1 MSACILDG
9 KALAARIEVALQEEV
24 RLFSN
29 TLMRSPRLAVI
40 LVGAVAASHSYVKAK
55 SSAAKRVGI
64 DSRVIELPTEVTT
77 AELIRLIES
86 LGDSTQQ
93 IPFDGILVQLPLPAH
108 VDTRAVLDA
117 VPPKKDVD
125 GFHPENAGLLFQGR
139 PQLVPCT
146 ALGVQKMILDAGI
159 PTAGR
164 RTVVIGRSDIVGKPL
179 AMLLASR
186 GLGGDSTVTLLHSRS
201 PNLAAVTLQ
210 ADILIA
216 AVGVPGLVT
225 ADMVQPGAAVID
237 VGINRVDS
245 QLVGDVDFI
254 SVREVAGWISP
265 VPGGVGPMTV
275 AMLMSNTLQAAR
287 LQSGI

>member
-1 MSACILDG
+1 
-9 KALAARIEVALQEEV
+9 
-24 RLFSN
+24 
-29 TLMRSPRLAVI
+29 
-40 LVGAVAASHSYVKAK
+40 
-55 SSAAKRVGI
+55 
-64 DSRVIELPTEVTT
+64 
-77 AELIRLIES
+77 
-86 LGDSTQQ
+86 
-93 IPFDGILVQLPLPAH
+93 
-108 VDTRAVLDA
+108 
-117 VPPKKDVD
+117 
-125 GFHPENAGLLFQGR
+125 
-139 PQLVPCT
+139 
-146 ALGVQKMILDAGI
+146 MILDAGI

-164 RTVVIGRSDIVGKPL
+164 RAVVIGRSDIVGKPL

>member
-1 MSACILDG
+1 MNSCAWAFC
-9 KALAARIEVALQEEV
+9 A
-24 RLFSN
+24 
-29 TLMRSPRLAVI
+29 
-40 LVGAVAASHSYVKAK
+40 
-55 SSAAKRVGI
+55 
-64 DSRVIELPTEVTT
+64 
-77 AELIRLIES
+77 
-86 LGDSTQQ
+86 
-93 IPFDGILVQLPLPAH
+93 
-108 VDTRAVLDA
+108 
-117 VPPKKDVD
+117 
-125 GFHPENAGLLFQGR
+125 
-139 PQLVPCT
+139 
-146 ALGVQKMILDAGI
+146 
-159 PTAGR
+159 
-164 RTVVIGRSDIVGKPL
+164 
-179 AMLLASR
+179 
-186 GLGGDSTVTLLHSRS
+186 
-201 PNLAAVTLQ
+201 AAVTLQ